1 MNTQLEENLPEYVN
15 NNYIKNI
22 SETSS
27 ELKKI
32 FFSELNLSLALPFK
46 QRVRGK
52 IKERSEAVIKVC
64 DEHTNNV
71 LKIISRSPR
80 GALSAMAYDVLV
92 TLLDMA
98 YEQIDYHEKNG
109 IEYSLDSFKVYFSNR
124 EVCERLNLNAD
135 NSQGNITEAL
145 RELREVNINVLGHV
159 FDIHNKNYSY
169 QDKDFSLISSMS
181 KSIKGAHAPMV
192 GEGVNSVSLRY
203 VIFDKFIVDLLS
215 SEFGVNRGNYL
226 KLKSGKERRALS
238 FLTAKRHIFGN
249 VFSFEID
256 ELASIIGDEEKRL
269 DNKKA
274 SVKKVLTKI
283 KNTIPGFNYF
293 LKSVYGRKSVEILIE
308 FNSADLLEEKYETAM
323 YAEYVYA
330 YGKESLL
337 AIEFEEF
344 CYITLREELERVV
357 KKADLP
363 LEYNYY
369 KSKVDVIELAVDLAL
384 FQIIKTGYDKIK
396 IKKLAKII
404 LDSIFRDEV
413 ELPDGYK
420 HFILKR
426 NADKRKKEEQAKIQK
441 EIEKRNKE
449 AKIQE
454 KQIDANYKVFFKTYV
469 EDNPKMYDKYKAIA
483 LEVLENNPNY
493 ILEDIALPEIREQL
507 RSRLLHDT
515 IYEVAKNDYF
525 ENGEIITGFF
535 NRNAR
540 EIKSLKIAQLKSSEP
555 KVIQ

>member
-1 MNTQLEENLPEYVN
+1 MNTHLEENLPEYVN

-98 YEQIDYHEKNG
+98 YEQIDFHEKNG
-109 IEYSLDSFKVYFSNR
+109 IQYSLDSFKVYFSNR

-181 KSIKGAHAPMV
+181 KSIKGAHAPMI

-283 KNTIPGFNYF
+283 KKTIPGFNFY
-293 LKSVYGRKSVEILIE
+293 LKSIYGQKNVEILIE
-308 FNSADLLEEKYETAM
+308 FNSSDLLEEKYETQM

-330 YGKESLL
+330 YGKEQLL
-337 AIEFEEF
+337 AAEFEEF
-344 CYITLREELERVV
+344 CYITLREELERIV

-363 LEYNYY
+363 AEYNYY
-369 KSKVDVIELAVDLAL
+369 KTKVDVIELAIDLAL
-384 FQIIKTGYDKIK
+384 FQIIRTGYDKIK
-396 IKKLAKII
+396 IKKLSKII
-404 LDSIFRDEV
+404 LDSIFKDEV

-449 AKIQE
+449 VKAQE
-454 KQIDANYKVFFKTYV
+454 KQHDANYKVFYKTYV
-469 EDNPKMYDKYKAIA
+469 ENNPKMFSKYEEMA
-483 LEVLENNPNY
+483 LEELKDNPNY
-493 ILEDIALPEIREQL
+493 ILDDIEIPQIKEQL
-507 RSRLLHDT
+507 RSVLLKDT

-525 ENGEIITGFF
+525 ENGEVITAFF

-540 EIKSLKIAQLKSSEP
+540 EITSNKITDNTAK
-555 KVIQ
+555 KAIVH